1 MAARGSHRR
10 SVTQRR
16 IGVLSAALTASSMG
30 MTLPLLGAGA
40 AAAAP
45 VEIWD
50 EVAACESGGDWSI
63 NTGNGY
69 YGGLQFSQHTWEAFG
84 GARYASRADLATKAQ
99 QIAVAEAVLNQQG
112 PGAWPTCSVRA
123 NLTRGSG
130 GAAGR
135 AEAAGSGS
143 SSGRTAKPD
152 AASRDDGARPSSGSA
167 GGSTGATAGGAAAAG
182 GRAAS
187 GVYTVVSGDTLS
199 YIAVKKSVS
208 GGWKRL
214 YNANR
219 DVIGGNPHLIVP
231 GQRLALPS
239 GTERASR
246 MAGKPAKPLKSAGK
260 AGVQA
265 AAKNRSGKPSGQRGH
280 VAPVSAAVSA
290 SYGTTGGRW
299 ASGRHTGVDY
309 AVPIGTTVRA
319 VSSGTVVSAG
329 WNGAYGYEVIIR
341 HANGMHTQYAHLSSL
356 TVRDGQRVAAGQKI
370 ARSGATGRATGP
382 HLHFEVRTSERY
394 GSDVNPVRYLRS
406 LGAVS

>member
-10 SVTQRR
+10 SVTPRR

-30 MTLPLLGAGA
+30 MTLPFLGAGA

-50 EVAACESGGDWSI
+50 KVAACESGGNWSI

-84 GARYASRADLATKAQ
+84 GARYAARADLATKAQ
-99 QIAVAEAVLNQQG
+99 QIAVAESVLDRQG

-123 NLTRGSG
+123 NLTRGS
-130 GAAGR
+130 ARPAGR
-135 AEAAGSGS
+135 VEAPASGPS
-143 SSGRTAKPD
+143 GGRTDKPD
-152 AASRDDGARPSSGSA
+152 AASRSNGDRPSSGSA
-167 GGSTGATAGGAAAAG
+167 GGGRAAG
-182 GRAAS
+182 GRASS
-187 GVYTVVSGDTLS
+187 GTYTVVSGDTLS
-199 YIAVKKSVS
+199 YIAVKESVG

-219 DVIGGNPHLIVP
+219 EVIGDDPHLIVP
-231 GQRLALPS
+231 GQRLDLPP
-239 GTERASR
+239 GAERASR
-246 MAGKPAKPLKSAGK
+246 TAGKPAKPHKSAGK
-260 AGVQA
+260 ASA
-265 AAKNRSGKPSGQRGH
+265 KTAKNRSGKTSAQH
-280 VAPVSAAVSA
+280 SHAAPVRAAVSA
-290 SYGTTGGRW
+290 SYGAAGGRW

-309 AVPIGTTVRA
+309 AVPVGTAVRA
-319 VSSGTVVSAG
+319 VSSGAVVSAG

-370 ARSGATGRATGP
+370 ARSGATGRTTGP

-394 GSDVNPVRYLRS
+394 GSDVNPVSYLRS
-406 LGAVS
+406 LGVVS